1 MNFTEIKKT
10 DSYPI
15 SIYIAGD
22 YQLAKIVCREY
33 CDNVGF
39 CVTVTPTEYVY
50 SNGQESGV
58 IIGLINYPRFP
69 SDPITLMLHAR
80 EIGDLLL
87 DRLRQ
92 QSYTIETPETT
103 HWYSRR

>member
-1 MNFTEIKKT
+1 MKFTEVKQCE
-10 DSYPI
+10 SYKI

-22 YQLAKIVCREY
+22 YNKALAGCREY
-33 CDNVGF
+33 CDAVGF

-50 SNGQESGV
+50 TDGSEKGV
-58 IIGLINYPRFP
+58 IVGLINYPRFP
-69 SDPITLMLHAR
+69 SGPLTLLLHAR

-87 DRLRQ
+87 DRLDQ
-92 QSYTIETPETT
+92 QSYSIETPETT

>member
-1 MNFTEIKKT
+1 MKFTEIKKA
-10 DSYPI
+10 DSYKI

-22 YQLAKIVCREY
+22 HRLATVICREY
-33 CDNVGF
+33 CDAVGF

-50 SNGQESGV
+50 TGGQESGV
-58 IIGLINYPRFP
+58 IVGLINYPRFP
-69 SDPITLMLHAR
+69 IDPISLLCHAR

-87 DRLRQ
+87 DRLEQ